1 MAPPTRCRSC
11 GSASRRS
18 SSGRSGPGTMARASG
33 SRSPRSRPTA
43 KRWSRSSE
51 PSRTVSMTEPR
62 PLGPGW
68 APKKPPPNGDGEAP
82 PKPRR
87 FWWRFTLAAV
97 LIVAVS
103 AATTAAATLLYL
115 DSIANAIQPKNNKL
129 QKKLNKFL
137 VDAGSGGAQTFLVI
151 GSDKRA
157 NEAEDPGR
165 SDTTMLVRLDPDKG
179 LISMM
184 SIPRDLK
191 VEIPGYGTGKF
202 NEAYSYGGTKLTLR
216 TVKDLT
222 GLPINHVVNVD
233 FLGFAQGVYAIGCV
247 YTDVDRR
254 YYHSNEGVDPSE
266 QYAEINVQPGYQLMC
281 GKQALDYVRY
291 RHTDTDIVRS
301 ARQQDFLSAARSRV
315 SVQDIVFDQ
324 GELVEAFTDYTTSD
338 IADKET
344 LLEVLKLLAASRNS
358 TINEV
363 HFPAELGPSFVYTTE
378 SALAAA
384 VEEFL
389 GGETPQEAKAAQRRQ
404 REEAEAGR
412 KKRQKHKQKAKH
424 KKPKVDV
431 SKSGTD
437 GLVPAREAGEAE
449 GKAAARRA
457 RGYFPIYC
465 PTRLP
470 EGARFVET
478 NPYEKVIDPYVYNL
492 KDEDD
497 NRHLAYRMMMVA
509 EMSDGTHYF
518 GLQGIRGWSD
528 PPILDDPSL
537 VKEINGREYDIFV
550 DGENVKMVAWRRGDN
565 AYWISN
571 DLLRTLT
578 NEQMIGLARSADVII
593 AKKKPRKKGRRNP

>member
-1 MAPPTRCRSC
+1 
-11 GSASRRS
+11 
-18 SSGRSGPGTMARASG
+18 
-33 SRSPRSRPTA
+33 
-43 KRWSRSSE
+43 
-51 PSRTVSMTEPR
+51 MTELR
-62 PLGPGW
+62 GPGW
-68 APKKPPPNGDGEAP
+68 APKKPPPNGDSEPA
-82 PKPRR
+82 PKPKR
-87 FWWRFTLAAV
+87 FWWRFLLASF

-103 AATTAAATLLYL
+103 AATTATAVLVYL
-115 DSIANAIQPKNNKL
+115 DDVASAIEENDPV
-129 QKKLNKFL
+129 QKKLDRFL
-137 VDAGSGGAQTFLVI
+137 ADAGGGAQTFLVI

-157 NEAEDPGR
+157 NEEEDPGR
-165 SDTTMLVRLDPDKG
+165 SDTTILIRLDPDKG

-202 NEAYSYGGTKLTLR
+202 NEAYSYGGTKLSLQ
-216 TVKDLT
+216 TVKQLT
-222 GLPINHVVNVD
+222 GLPINHVINVD
-233 FLGFAQGVYAIGCV
+233 FLGFAQGVYALGCV

-254 YYHSNEGVDPSE
+254 YYHSNEGVAASE

-315 SVQDIVFDQ
+315 SIQDIVFDQ

-338 IADKET
+338 ISDKET

-363 HFPAELGPSFVYTTE
+363 NFPAELSPSYVYTTKP
-378 SALAAA
+378 ALDAA
-384 VEEFL
+384 VQEFL
-389 GGETPQEAKAAQRRQ
+389 GGQTVQEAKAQNRRQ
-404 REEAEAGR
+404 RQEAAAG
-412 KKRQKHKQKAKH
+412 KKNKKAPQKKSKPKH
-424 KKPKVDV
+424 KKPKVEAAKPG
-431 SKSGTD
+431 SD

-449 GKAAARRA
+449 GKIAARRA
-457 RGYFPIYC
+457 RGYFPIYY

-470 EGARFVET
+470 EDTRFVESD
-478 NPYEKVIDPYVYNL
+478 PYEKTVDPYVYNL
-492 KDEDD
+492 KDEDGD
-497 NRHLAYRMMMVA
+497 RHLAYRMMMVA

-537 VKEINGREYDIFV
+537 TKEINGREYDIFV
-550 DGENVKMVAWRRGDN
+550 DGENVKIVAWRRGDN
-565 AYWISN
+565 SYWVSN

-578 NEQMIGLARSADVII
+578 NEQMIGMARSADLII
-593 AKKKPRKKGRRNP
+593 AKKKPKKKGRRNP

>member
-1 MAPPTRCRSC
+1 
-11 GSASRRS
+11 
-18 SSGRSGPGTMARASG
+18 
-33 SRSPRSRPTA
+33 
-43 KRWSRSSE
+43 
-51 PSRTVSMTEPR
+51 MTEPI
-62 PLGPGW
+62 PGW
-68 APKKPPPNGDGEAP
+68 APKKPPPSGDGEPA
-82 PKPRR
+82 PKPKR
-87 FWWRFTLAAV
+87 FWWRFLLASV

-103 AATTAAATLLYL
+103 AGTTAAASLLYL
-115 DSIANAIQPKNNKL
+115 DSIANAIRPENDKL
-129 QKKLNKFL
+129 QKRLNKFL
-137 VDAGSGGAQTFLVI
+137 ADAGDGGAQTFLVI

-157 NEAEDPGR
+157 NEEEDPGR

-216 TVKDLT
+216 TVKQLT
-222 GLPINHVVNVD
+222 GLPINHIVNVD

-247 YTDVDRR
+247 YADVDRR
-254 YYHSNEGVDPSE
+254 YYHSNEGVPPSE

-281 GKQALDYVRY
+281 GKKALAYVRY

-301 ARQQDFLSAARSRV
+301 ARQQEFLSAARSRI
-315 SVQDIVFDQ
+315 SLQDLVFDQ

-338 IADKET
+338 ISDGKT

-363 HFPAELGPSFVYTTE
+363 NFPAELGPSFVYTTK
-378 SALAAA
+378 SALDAA
-384 VEEFL
+384 VQEFL
-389 GGETPQEAKAAQRRQ
+389 GGQTVQEAKAEQRRQ
-404 REEAEAGR
+404 RQEAAAG
-412 KKRQKHKQKAKH
+412 KQHQGKSKQKQKKKPKH
-424 KKPKVDV
+424 KKPKVELA
-431 SKSGTD
+431 KPGTD

-449 GKAAARRA
+449 GKIAARRA
-457 RGYFPIYC
+457 RGYFPIYY

-470 EGARFVET
+470 ESTRFVET
-478 NPYEKVIDPYVYNL
+478 DPYEKVVDPWVYNL
-492 KDEDD
+492 KDEDG

-528 PPILDDPSL
+528 PPILEDPSL

-550 DGENVKMVAWRRGDN
+550 DGENVKIVAWRRGEN
-565 AYWISN
+565 SYWISN

-578 NEQMIGLARSADVII
+578 NEQMLGMARSADLII
-593 AKKKPRKKGRRNP
+593 AKKKPKKKGRRNP

>member
-1 MAPPTRCRSC
+1 MNA
-11 GSASRRS
+11 G
-18 SSGRSGPGTMARASG
+18 
-33 SRSPRSRPTA
+33 
-43 KRWSRSSE
+43 
-51 PSRTVSMTEPR
+51 
-62 PLGPGW
+62 GW
-68 APKKPPPNGDGEAP
+68 APKKPPPSGDGEPA

-87 FWWRFTLAAV
+87 FWWRFALAAV

-103 AATTAAATLLYL
+103 AATTATASLLYI
-115 DSIANAIQPKNNKL
+115 DSIANAIRPENDKL

-137 VDAGSGGAQTFLVI
+137 ADAEGAQTFLII

-157 NEAEDPGR
+157 NEEEDPGR

-216 TVKDLT
+216 TVKSLT

-247 YTDVDRR
+247 YVDVDRR
-254 YYHSNEGVDPSE
+254 YYHSNEGVPPSE

-281 GKQALDYVRY
+281 GKKALAYVRY

-301 ARQQDFLSAARSRV
+301 ARQQGFLTAARSRV
-315 SVQDIVFDQ
+315 SVKDILLDQ

-338 IADKET
+338 ISDGKT
-344 LLEVLKLLAASRNS
+344 LLEVLKLVAASRNS

-378 SALAAA
+378 SALDAA
-384 VEEFL
+384 VQEFL
-389 GGETPQEAKAAQRRQ
+389 GGETVQEAKAAQRRQ

-412 KKRQKHKQKAKH
+412 KKQQKKKQKPKHKKSKP
-424 KKPKVDV
+424 KKPKVEAV
-431 SKSGTD
+431 KAGTD

-449 GKAAARRA
+449 AKLAARRA
-457 RGYFPIYC
+457 RGFFPIYY

-470 EGARFVET
+470 EGARFVES
-478 NPYEKVIDPYVYNL
+478 NPYEKVVDPYLYNL
-492 KDEDD
+492 KDEDE
-497 NRHLAYRMMMVA
+497 NRHLAYRMVIVD
-509 EMSDGTHYF
+509 EEDDGAHYF
-518 GLQGIRGWSD
+518 GVQGIRGWAD
-528 PPILDDPSL
+528 PPILEDPSL
-537 VKEINGREYDIFV
+537 TKTINGRDYDIYV
-550 DGENVKMVAWRRGDN
+550 DGENVKMIAWHRGDN
-565 AYWISN
+565 TYWISN
-571 DLLRTLT
+571 DLLRSLS
-578 NEQMIGLARSADVII
+578 NDQMVGMARSADVLIK
-593 AKKKPRKKGRRNP
+593 KKKPKKKGRRQA

>member
-1 MAPPTRCRSC
+1 
-11 GSASRRS
+11 
-18 SSGRSGPGTMARASG
+18 
-33 SRSPRSRPTA
+33 
-43 KRWSRSSE
+43 
-51 PSRTVSMTEPR
+51 MTES
-62 PLGPGW
+62 LGPGW
-68 APKKPPPNGDGEAP
+68 APKKPPPNGDGEPA

-87 FWWRFTLAAV
+87 FWWRFLLASV
-97 LIVAVS
+97 LIIAVS

-129 QKKLNKFL
+129 QKKVEKFL
-137 VDAGSGGAQTFLVI
+137 TDAGGAQTFLII

-202 NEAYSYGGTKLTLR
+202 NEAYSYGGTSLTLQ
-216 TVKDLT
+216 TVKELT
-222 GLPINHVVNVD
+222 DLPINHVVNVD

-247 YTDVDRR
+247 YVDIDRR
-254 YYHSNEGVDPSE
+254 YYHSNAESAE

-301 ARQQDFLSAARSRV
+301 ARQQEFLSAARSRV
-315 SVQDIVFDQ
+315 SVKDLVFDQ

-338 IADKET
+338 ISDGKT
-344 LLEVLKLLAASRNS
+344 LLEVLKLLGASRNS

-363 HFPAELGPSFVYTTE
+363 HFPAELGPSFVYTTPG
-378 SALAAA
+378 A
-384 VEEFL
+384 VEEAVQEFL
-389 GGETPQEAKAAQRRQ
+389 GGETTQEAKAAQRQ
-404 REEAEAGR
+404 SREEAEAGR
-412 KKRQKHKQKAKH
+412 GHHKK
-424 KKPKVDV
+424 KKPKKKQQPKKPQVEV
-431 SKSGTD
+431 AKPGSD
-437 GLVPAREAGEAE
+437 GLVPAGEAGKAEA
-449 GKAAARRA
+449 KIAARRA
-457 RGYFPIYC
+457 RGFFPIYY

-470 EGARFVET
+470 EDTRFVES
-478 NPYEKVIDPYVYNL
+478 NPYEKVVDPYVYNL

-497 NRHLAYRMMMVA
+497 NRHIAYRMVLVA
-509 EMSDGTHYF
+509 ELSDGTHYF
-518 GLQGIRGWSD
+518 GVQGIRGWTD

-537 VKEINGREYDIFV
+537 TKTIHGRDYDIYV
-550 DGENVKMVAWRRGDN
+550 DGETVKMVAWRRGDN
-565 AYWISN
+565 VYWISN

-578 NEQMIGLARSADVII
+578 NDQMIGMARSAKVLVPVN
-593 AKKKPRKKGRRNP
+593 KKKQPKAGRSRG

>member
-1 MAPPTRCRSC
+1 
-11 GSASRRS
+11 
-18 SSGRSGPGTMARASG
+18 
-33 SRSPRSRPTA
+33 
-43 KRWSRSSE
+43 
-51 PSRTVSMTEPR
+51 MTEPI
-62 PLGPGW
+62 PGW
-68 APKKPPPNGDGEAP
+68 APKKPPPHGDPEPA
-82 PKPRR
+82 PKPKR
-87 FWWRFTLAAV
+87 FWWRFLLASF

-103 AATTAAATLLYL
+103 AATTATAVLVYL
-115 DSIANAIQPKNNKL
+115 DDVASAIEENDPV
-129 QKKLNKFL
+129 QKKLDRFL
-137 VDAGSGGAQTFLVI
+137 ADAGGGAQTFLVI

-157 NEAEDPGR
+157 NEEEDPGR
-165 SDTTMLVRLDPDKG
+165 SDTTMLIRLDPDKG

-202 NEAYSYGGTKLTLR
+202 NEAYSYGGTKLTLQ
-216 TVKDLT
+216 TIKQLT
-222 GLPINHVVNVD
+222 GLPVNHVINVD

-254 YYHSNEGVDPSE
+254 YYHSNEGVAASE

-301 ARQQDFLSAARSRV
+301 ARQQDFLTAARSRV

-338 IADKET
+338 ISDKET

-363 HFPAELGPSFVYTTE
+363 HFPAELGPSFVYTTK
-378 SALAAA
+378 SALDGA
-384 VEEFL
+384 VQEFL
-389 GGETPQEAKAAQRRQ
+389 GGETPQEAKAEQRPQRQ
-404 REEAEAGR
+404 EAAKGKKHKR
-412 KKRQKHKQKAKH
+412 KHKHKQKRKN
-424 KKPKVDV
+424 PKLEL
-431 SKSGTD
+431 SGPGTD
-437 GLVPAREAGEAE
+437 GLVPARAAGEAE
-449 GKAAARRA
+449 GKIAARRS
-457 RGYFPIYC
+457 RGHFPIYY

-470 EGARFVET
+470 EDARFVESD
-478 NPYEKVIDPYVYNL
+478 PYEKVVDPYVYNL

-537 VKEINGREYDIFV
+537 TKEINGREYDIFV
-550 DGENVKMVAWRRGDN
+550 DGENVKLVAWRRGDN
-565 AYWISN
+565 SYWVSN
-571 DLLRTLT
+571 DLLRTLS
-578 NEQMIGLARSADVII
+578 NEQMIGMARSADLII
-593 AKKKPRKKGRRNP
+593 AKKKPKKKGRRDP

>member
-1 MAPPTRCRSC
+1 
-11 GSASRRS
+11 
-18 SSGRSGPGTMARASG
+18 
-33 SRSPRSRPTA
+33 
-43 KRWSRSSE
+43 
-51 PSRTVSMTEPR
+51 MTEPGSS
-62 PLGPGW
+62 GPGW
-68 APKKPPPNGDGEAP
+68 APKKPPPSGDGEPA

-87 FWWRFTLAAV
+87 FWWRFALASV

-103 AATTAAATLLYL
+103 AAATAAATLLYL
-115 DSIANAIQPKNNKL
+115 DSIANAIQPKNDKL
-129 QKKLNKFL
+129 QKRLNKFL
-137 VDAGSGGAQTFLVI
+137 ADAGDGGAQTFLVI

-202 NEAYSYGGTKLTLR
+202 NEAYAYGGTKLTLQ

-222 GLPINHVVNVD
+222 DLPINHVVNVD

-247 YTDVDRR
+247 YVDIDRR
-254 YYHSNEGVDPSE
+254 YYHSNVESAE

-301 ARQQDFLSAARSRV
+301 ARQQEFLSAARSRI
-315 SVQDIVFDQ
+315 SVQDLVFDQ

-338 IADKET
+338 ISDGKT
-344 LLEVLKLLAASRNS
+344 LLEVLKLLGASANA

-363 HFPAELGPSFVYTTE
+363 NFPAELGPSFVYTTPGAVE
-378 SALAAA
+378 AA
-384 VEEFL
+384 VQEFL
-389 GGETPQEAKAAQRRQ
+389 GGETTQEAKAAQRQ
-404 REEAEAGR
+404 SREEAEAG
-412 KKRQKHKQKAKH
+412 KQKHKKQKPKKKQKQ
-424 KKPKVDV
+424 KKPKVEV
-431 SKSGTD
+431 AKPGTD
-437 GLVPAREAGEAE
+437 RLVPASEAGEAE
-449 GKAAARRA
+449 AEIAARRS
-457 RGYFPIYC
+457 RGFFPIYY

-470 EGARFVET
+470 EATRFVET
-478 NPYEKVIDPYVYNL
+478 DPYEKVVDPYVYNL

-497 NRHLAYRMMMVA
+497 DRHIAYRMVLVA
-509 EMSDGTHYF
+509 ELSDGTHYF
-518 GLQGIRGWSD
+518 GVQGIRGWSD

-537 VKEINGREYDIFV
+537 TKTIHGRDYDIYV
-550 DGENVKMVAWRRGDN
+550 DGENVKMVAWRRGEN
-565 AYWISN
+565 VYWVSN

-578 NEQMIGLARSADVII
+578 NDQMIGMARSAKVLVPV
-593 AKKKPRKKGRRNP
+593 KKKKQPKPGRSRG

>member
-1 MAPPTRCRSC
+1 
-11 GSASRRS
+11 
-18 SSGRSGPGTMARASG
+18 
-33 SRSPRSRPTA
+33 
-43 KRWSRSSE
+43 
-51 PSRTVSMTEPR
+51 MTES
-62 PLGPGW
+62 LGPGW
-68 APKKPPPNGDGEAP
+68 APKKPPPNGDGEPA

-87 FWWRFTLAAV
+87 FWWRFLLASV

-129 QKKLNKFL
+129 QKKVEKFL
-137 VDAGSGGAQTFLVI
+137 TDAGGAQTFLII

-202 NEAYSYGGTKLTLR
+202 NEAYSYGGTSLTLQ
-216 TVKDLT
+216 TVKELT
-222 GLPINHVVNVD
+222 DLPINHVVNVD

-247 YTDVDRR
+247 YVDIDRR
-254 YYHSNEGVDPSE
+254 YYHSNAESAE

-301 ARQQDFLSAARSRV
+301 ARQQEFLSAARSRV
-315 SVQDIVFDQ
+315 SVKDLVFDQ

-338 IADKET
+338 ISDGKT
-344 LLEVLKLLAASRNS
+344 LLEVLKLLGASRNS

-363 HFPAELGPSFVYTTE
+363 HFPAELGPSFVYTTPG
-378 SALAAA
+378 A
-384 VEEFL
+384 VEEAVQEFL
-389 GGETPQEAKAAQRRQ
+389 GGETTQEAKAAQRQ
-404 REEAEAGR
+404 SREEAEAGR
-412 KKRQKHKQKAKH
+412 KHHKKKPKKKQQP
-424 KKPKVDV
+424 KKPKVEV
-431 SKSGTD
+431 AKPGSD
-437 GLVPAREAGEAE
+437 GLVPAGEAGKAEA
-449 GKAAARRA
+449 KIAARRA
-457 RGYFPIYC
+457 RGFFPIYY

-470 EGARFVET
+470 EDTRFVESD
-478 NPYEKVIDPYVYNL
+478 PYEKVVDPYVYNL

-497 NRHLAYRMMMVA
+497 NRHLAYRMVLVA
-509 EMSDGTHYF
+509 ERSDGTHYF
-518 GLQGIRGWSD
+518 GVQGIRGWSD

-537 VKEINGREYDIFV
+537 TKTIHGRDYDIYV
-550 DGENVKMVAWRRGDN
+550 DGETVKMVAWRRGDN
-565 AYWISN
+565 VYWISN

-578 NEQMIGLARSADVII
+578 NDQMIGMARSAKVLVPVN
-593 AKKKPRKKGRRNP
+593 KKKQPKAGRSRG